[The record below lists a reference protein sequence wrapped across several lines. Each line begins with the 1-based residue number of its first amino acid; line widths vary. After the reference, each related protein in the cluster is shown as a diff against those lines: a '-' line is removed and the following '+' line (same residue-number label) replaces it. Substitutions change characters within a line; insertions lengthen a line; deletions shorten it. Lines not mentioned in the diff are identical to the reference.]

1 MLSTSSDTM
10 RHWDWVSILLC
21 VFFLS
26 PNVMIKVFKLL
37 ATQMRLRVFSMAAC
51 YPRGWGVLA
60 TFLYGEVRVNIWGL
74 RYCNKV
80 IFGVCELQLK
90 KNAMFLLLEMK
101 AKLQKANAQSFYTIN
116 IVIKRLSQML
126 RH

>member
-10 RHWDWVSILLC
+10 RHWVSILLC

-26 PNVMIKVFKLL
+26 PNVMIKVFKLI

-51 YPRGWGVLA
+51 YPRGVLA

-90 KNAMFLLLEMK
+90 KNAMFWLLEMK

-116 IVIKRLSQML
+116 IVSIRLSQML

>member
-1 MLSTSSDTM
+1 
-10 RHWDWVSILLC
+10 
-21 VFFLS
+21 
-26 PNVMIKVFKLL
+26 
-37 ATQMRLRVFSMAAC
+37 MAAC
-51 YPRGWGVLA
+51 YPRGVLA
-60 TFLYGEVRVNIWGL
+60 TFLFGEVRVNIWGL

-101 AKLQKANAQSFYTIN
+101 GKLQKANAQSFYTIN